1 MGISVLAHRKILLKA
16 IEDLRKNKRVTRDLV
31 SDSSLSDVGSSS
43 TIQRS
48 SSNSDVRIVSKS
60 QEMPSGLSSSSV
72 RIASTQQPQP
82 PNRVLSASSESQAV
96 PARDSTVL
104 QQKHWSTLKPLS
116 SNKVSND
123 DVPVNAAD
131 DAVLDEAAER
141 EAFQRAVMEWR
152 RGASTTD
159 AGSSSL
165 SVSRRDSSDTQ
176 TYSLLSLPLSHAEE
190 AEEGGAHRRDPE
202 GGGSASSKAMSSRD
216 HSLWKNPFLDGA
228 GTEGAGVGEGDALL
242 DLLADDTDVKGG
254 GGLTE
259 GAGSTRR
266 GASRGASRGGGK
278 GGGSLLGDPDTYL
291 DEAKE
296 HEAFVKAVEAWR
308 SGSADPEKQ
317 SRAKALKLAAQMDAQ
332 HATRASRLHREQEE
346 AE

>member
-1 MGISVLAHRKILLKA
+1 
-16 IEDLRKNKRVTRDLV
+16 
-31 SDSSLSDVGSSS
+31 
-43 TIQRS
+43 
-48 SSNSDVRIVSKS
+48 
-60 QEMPSGLSSSSV
+60 
-72 RIASTQQPQP
+72 
-82 PNRVLSASSESQAV
+82 
-96 PARDSTVL
+96 
-104 QQKHWSTLKPLS
+104 
-116 SNKVSND
+116 
-123 DVPVNAAD
+123 VPVNAAD

-152 RGASTTD
+152 RGASATG

-202 GGGSASSKAMSSRD
+202 GGGSASSKATTSRD
-216 HSLWKNPFLDGA
+216 HSLWKNPFLEEA

-242 DLLADDTDVKGG
+242 DLLADDPDVKGG
-254 GGLTE
+254 GGQAE

-266 GASRGASRGGGK
+266 GASRGASR

-296 HEAFVKAVEAWR
+296 HEVCTWLRLCSVDVSVFLHPLHVAGVCEGGGGVAVWFGGPREAVPRESAEVGR
-308 SGSADPEKQ
+308 SNGRAARDPGEQ
-317 SRAKALKLAAQMDAQ
+317 A
-332 HATRASRLHREQEE
+332 ASRTGGGR
-346 AE
+346 AVTD